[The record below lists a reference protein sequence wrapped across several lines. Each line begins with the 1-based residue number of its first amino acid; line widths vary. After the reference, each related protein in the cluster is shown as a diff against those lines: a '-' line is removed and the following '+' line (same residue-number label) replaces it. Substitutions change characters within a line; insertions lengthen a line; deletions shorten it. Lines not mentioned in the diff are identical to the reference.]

1 MQGVNLKNFIHS
13 LRVYGV
19 LGKNLTMSLLV
30 ILAGGYH
37 ETMNPGFPPTHN

>member
-19 LGKNLTMSLLV
+19 LVNIQYQ
-30 ILAGGYH
+30 ILNV
-37 ETMNPGFPPTHN
+37 TTQ